1 MSFCIINEMLGK
13 SDKGDRTILRI
24 FVPMR
29 RKRPHWGVRRAPPLR
44 TLETKAKYQGP
55 GAEPRE
61 NFCICIWIWGY
72 FLGSE
77 DSDFGCN

>member
-1 MSFCIINEMLGK
+1 MSLCIINEMLVK
-13 SDKGDRTILRI
+13 SDKGDQTILRSATASHFRI
-24 FVPMR
+24 
-29 RKRPHWGVRRAPPLR
+29 
-44 TLETKAKYQGP
+44 KAKYQGP